1 MPDYINLEPL
11 YKFGFADKNG
21 AGVYEMPF
29 IDRMGFVFLICVV
42 GMYIISMIEN
52 ADGKKVHGLEVDAS
66 MFKTSRGFAVGT
78 LIVGGILVALYS
90 MFW

>member
-1 MPDYINLEPL
+1 MPFYINLQGL
-11 YKFGFADKNG
+11 ASTGFSAKNAD
-21 AGVYEMPF
+21 GVYEMPF

-52 ADGKKVHGLEVDAS
+52 ADGKKVHGLDVDAS
-66 MFKTSRGFAVGT
+66 MFKTSKSFAVGT
-78 LIVGGILVALYS
+78 LIIGGILVALYS